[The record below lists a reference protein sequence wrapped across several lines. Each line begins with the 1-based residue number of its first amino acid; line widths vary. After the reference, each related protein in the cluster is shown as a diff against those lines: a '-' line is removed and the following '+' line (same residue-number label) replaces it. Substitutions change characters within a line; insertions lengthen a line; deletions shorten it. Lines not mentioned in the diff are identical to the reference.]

1 MITAVRSATA
11 LYPPT
16 VTPPPE
22 PLRLRSFIF
31 RVVRNPLL
39 ALPRAAYEEPI
50 VGLGPGRAPVYWVT
64 GPDLVEEV
72 LIKRAGAF
80 TKTPVEK
87 RVFRRTLGEGVL
99 SSDGQLWRWQ
109 RRTMAPLFRHTE
121 ILTYLPEMAQ
131 PAEDQLAKW
140 RASPPGS
147 IQAIDA
153 DMVETTFSV
162 IARTM
167 LMGGEPREAEI
178 IKRATA
184 RSLAYFSWELMYGM
198 LRVPVWVPHP
208 GSWTLRRTARQLR
221 GAVFDIITRRQ
232 AEGGAGGGDLL
243 GRLLAARDPET
254 GEPMTME
261 QLIDNLLTLLGAGHE
276 TTSRALGWTLYL
288 LARAPDWQ
296 DAVRDEMRAVV
307 GEGRIGPEHL
317 GALRITQQ
325 VLKESMRLYSPVPVM
340 SRLAVDPIELG
351 GHSVPAGGTIIIPI
365 FAIHR
370 HRRLWDDPDRFDPTR
385 FTPEREA
392 AHARTQFMPF
402 GAGPRICLGSAFAM
416 TEATV
421 ILASLVRA
429 ARFEWDGK
437 HVPEPVSRL
446 TLQPRGGMPLKVT
459 MLDQR
464 PLSYA

>member
-1 MITAVRSATA
+1 MITAVRSAAA

-16 VTPPPE
+16 VTPPPKPL
-22 PLRLRSFIF
+22 PLRTFIF

-39 ALPRAAYEEPI
+39 ALPQGAYEEPMI
-50 VGLGPGRAPVYWVT
+50 GLGPGRGPVYWVT
-64 GPDLVEEV
+64 GPDLVEQV

-80 TKTPVEK
+80 TKTHVEK
-87 RVFRRTLGEGVL
+87 QVFRRTLGDGVL
-99 SSDGQLWRWQ
+99 SADGHLWRWQ
-109 RRTMAPLFRHTE
+109 RRTMAPLFRHSE
-121 ILTYLPEMAQ
+121 ILAYLPDMAQ

-140 RASPPGS
+140 RTAPPGS
-147 IQAIDA
+147 IQQIDA

-178 IKRATA
+178 IKRATVQT
-184 RSLAYFSWELMYGM
+184 LAYISWELMYAL
-198 LRVPVWVPHP
+198 LRAPAWLPHP
-208 GSWTLRRTARQLR
+208 ASWTLRRAAKRLR
-221 GAVFDIITRRQ
+221 GAVFDIISRRQ
-232 AEGGAGGGDLL
+232 DEGGGGNDLL

-254 GEPMTME
+254 DDPMSME
-261 QLIDNLLTLLGAGHE
+261 QLINNLLTLLEAGHE
-276 TTSRALGWTLYL
+276 TTSRALSWTLYL
-288 LARAPDWQ
+288 LARAPEWQ
-296 DAVRDEMRAVV
+296 EQVRDEVRAVA

-325 VLKESMRLYSPVPVM
+325 VLKESMRLYAPVPVM
-340 SRLAVDPIELG
+340 SRLSSEAIELG
-351 GHSVPAGGTIIIPI
+351 GFSVPAGGMIIIPI
-365 FAIHR
+365 FCIHR
-370 HRRLWDDPDRFDPTR
+370 HRQLWDDPDRFDPTR

-392 AHARTQFMPF
+392 THARTQFMPF

-421 ILASLVRA
+421 ILATLVRA

-437 HVPEPVSRL
+437 HVPMPVSRV

-459 MLDQR
+459 MLRQE